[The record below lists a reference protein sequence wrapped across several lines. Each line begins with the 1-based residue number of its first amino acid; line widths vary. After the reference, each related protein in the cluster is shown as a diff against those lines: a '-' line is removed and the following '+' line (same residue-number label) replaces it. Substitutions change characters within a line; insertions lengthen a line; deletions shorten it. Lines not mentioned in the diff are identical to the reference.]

1 VAEQQVSLG
10 DRQRLLE
17 ALLEVRGLHEPD
29 RRDRY
34 VSEVEAALGRP
45 LAVPRYPDA
54 RHDVWSLLSAI
65 LAYSGGLR
73 SLVRVIRASH
83 ADSAA
88 VVGVERLVQ
97 QLEHGELL
105 TGPDRDALVRLLAGV
120 PGGQLAETYRASG
133 AEPEPD
139 WRGIPAAVRRM
150 ESAAPPD
157 SGGGHPLLIF
167 VDRLAHAVGGAR
179 ALELH
184 RWIDLVAGGL
194 GMSQTEIRRLC
205 VGSRPRPVSGT
216 DPGPAAGAETLET
229 GAGDTDPTA
238 TDPTAT
244 DPTATDPTATDPSAT
259 AGASVRTT
267 KALPRPIQGEEPDEP
282 RLIWGGVPIRNPD
295 FTGREPLLADLG
307 EALHSKSKASVLPQT
322 LHGLGGVGKTQLA
335 VEYVY
340 RNADRYDLVW
350 WISAE
355 QVSRVLASLAA
366 LGDRLGLP
374 PSQDLVQTARIV
386 LDALATSSLRWLLV
400 FDNADQPDDVARL
413 VPSAGGHVIITS
425 RNQAWARL
433 GDAIEV
439 DVLRRDESI
448 ELLRKR
454 GEGISV
460 PDADRL
466 AEKLGDLPLALE
478 QAATWQAATGM
489 PVAEYLQLFDE
500 HVRELMTEGKP
511 TTYPTTVA
519 ALISVAVERLRAE
532 APAAAQLLELFAYL
546 GAEPVSASLL
556 RRGREADI
564 SQPLKR
570 ALREPIYLSR
580 TIREL
585 RRYGLA
591 KVDPKQ
597 TIQVHRLVQLVVREG
612 LPEELARQSRSNLQN
627 LLASANPGEP
637 DNPATWPVH
646 AEIGPHV
653 LAAGLAEAPAPE
665 ARQVALDQIWYLQQ
679 RGDNEGSLRLGE
691 QVVAAWRAATGEGL
705 GPDGEQTLLA
715 TRHLAQALR
724 AIGEYQRA
732 RELADEAYRRLR
744 ANPQFGEDHEHT
756 LFTANSIGVDLR
768 IAGDYPAALRVDEE
782 NVARHRRVFGEE
794 DQFTLRARNNL
805 ASNLRMLGD
814 FAGAYD
820 IDQAL
825 VVQWRSSF
833 GENDPR
839 TLFAVANVARDLYGL
854 GRYAEA
860 LDLQRR
866 VWPIY
871 RDLLGDRHNYVLLAA
886 RTIAIALRKTGQHKE
901 AVDAARDNYRN
912 YHARFG
918 PDHEHTL
925 AATMSYANA
934 LRAAGEVS
942 EARGLAREAVSR
954 YEATFGPRH
963 PLTLAAATN
972 LGVVLRA
979 LGEWREARALDE
991 RTLEALREVLG
1002 PEHPYSMCVANNLT
1016 NDMVLGHQLNEAREL
1031 SERTLA
1037 VSRRVRGEGHPYTL
1051 ACATNVAFDLQAT
1064 HEEEAGQA
1072 LLDQTIEALGRV
1084 LGPEHPE
1091 TVDAAR
1097 GKRAECDIEPPPT

>member
-1 VAEQQVSLG
+1 VADQQVSLG

-34 VSEVEAALGRP
+34 VSEVEATLGRP

-65 LAYSGGLR
+65 MAYSGGLR
-73 SLVRVIRASH
+73 SFVRVIRAFH
-83 ADSAA
+83 PDSAA
-88 VVGVERLVQ
+88 VLQVERLVAE
-97 QLEHGELL
+97 LEQGALLTAPDREELL
-105 TGPDRDALVRLLAGV
+105 RLLAGV
-120 PGGQLAETYRASG
+120 PAGQLAETFQGLA
-133 AEPEPD
+133 ATEPD
-139 WRGIPAAVRRM
+139 WADLAASVRRI
-150 ESAAPPD
+150 EGAAPPD
-157 SGGGHPLLIF
+157 SGGDHPLLIF

-179 ALELH
+179 SLGLH

-194 GMSQTEIRRLC
+194 GMSQPQIRDLC
-205 VGSRPRPVSGT
+205 VGSRREPPSSAT
-216 DPGPAAGAETLET
+216 TPEPPAESETLET
-229 GAGDTDPTA
+229 GASGTTVEDPTVPA
-238 TDPTAT
+238 PTT
-244 DPTATDPTATDPSAT
+244 T

-267 KALPRPIQGEEPDEP
+267 KVLPRSQPGEESDEP

-295 FTGREPLLADLG
+295 FTGRQSLLDDLG
-307 EALHSKSKASVLPQT
+307 EALHSNSKASVLPQT

-350 WISAE
+350 WIAAE
-355 QVSRVLASLAA
+355 QVSRVLASLAG

-374 PSQDLVQTARIV
+374 PSQDLMDTARTV
-386 LDALATSSLRWLLV
+386 LDALATSTLRWLLV
-400 FDNADQPDDVARL
+400 FDNADQPDDIARL

-439 DVLRRDESI
+439 DVFRRDESI

-460 PDADRL
+460 EDADRL

-478 QAATWQAATGM
+478 QAATWQSATGM

-500 HVRELMTEGKP
+500 HVRELLSEGKP

-519 ALISVAVERLRAE
+519 ALISLAVDRLRAE
-532 APAAAQLLELFAYL
+532 APAAAQLLELFAYF
-546 GAEPVSASLL
+546 GAEPVSATLL
-556 RRGREADI
+556 RRGREADL

-612 LPEELARQSRSNLQN
+612 LPEELARQSRSNVQN

-646 AEIGPHV
+646 AEMGPHV
-653 LAAGLAEAPAPE
+653 LAAGLIEAPAAD

-679 RGDNEGSLRLGE
+679 RGDNEGSRRLGE
-691 QVVAAWRAATGEGL
+691 RVVAAWRAATGDGL

-715 TRHLAQALR
+715 TRHLSQALR
-724 AIGEYQRA
+724 ALGVYQRA
-732 RELADEAYRRLR
+732 RELATEAYQRLR
-744 ANPQFGEDHEHT
+744 ANPRFGEDHEHT

-768 IAGDYPAALRVDEE
+768 IAGDYQAALRVDEE
-782 NVARHRRVFGEE
+782 NVARHRRVFGDE
-794 DQFTLRARNNL
+794 DQYTLRARNNL

-814 FAGAYD
+814 FAAAYD

-825 VVQWRSSF
+825 VQEWRRSF

-839 TLFAVANVARDLYGL
+839 TLFSVANLARDLYGL
-854 GRYAEA
+854 GRYQEA

-866 VWPIY
+866 AWPIY
-871 RDLLGDRHNYVLLAA
+871 RDLLGARHNFVLLAA
-886 RTIAIALRKTGQHKE
+886 RTVAIALRKTGQYKE
-901 AVDAARDNYRN
+901 AVDHARENYRN

-918 PDHEHTL
+918 ADHEHTL
-925 AATMSYANA
+925 AATMSYANS
-934 LRAAGEVS
+934 LRAAGELS

-972 LGVVLRA
+972 LGVILRA

-991 RTLEALREVLG
+991 RTLDALAEAVG
-1002 PEHPYSMCVANNLT
+1002 AEHPYTLCVASNLS
-1016 NDMVLGHQLNEAREL
+1016 NDLVLGHELNEAREL

-1037 VSRRVRGEGHPYTL
+1037 ISRRVRGDGHPYTL

-1064 HEEEAGQA
+1064 REEEAGQA
-1072 LLDQTIEALGRV
+1072 LLDETVAALGRV